1 VAEGTGDPGISAVI
15 SDFGGVLT
23 TPLIGSFLA
32 VQDEIGISVEQ
43 FGKAM
48 QAIEKRDASHPLYE
62 LEKGLISEQ
71 RFLALLAEALEPE
84 LGHVPELHRFRDV
97 FFAGLH
103 VNEPMIEL
111 MREIKGRGYRMAL
124 LTNNVKEWEASWRP
138 MTPVD
143 EIFEVVVDSGFVGMR
158 KPEREIYEITVER
171 LGGGLTPSQCLFVDD
186 VAINCDAARDYGMTA
201 VHYRDSDQAIAEIR
215 GVLAGSTSAAS
226 RRTRSRDL

>member
-1 VAEGTGDPGISAVI
+1 MAEAPPGAGIRAVI

-48 QAIEKRDASHPLYE
+48 QAIEQRDGSHPLFE
-62 LEKGLISEQ
+62 LEKGLISER

-84 LGHVPELHRFRDV
+84 LGHRPALHGFRDV
-97 FFAGLH
+97 FFTGLH

-124 LTNNVKEWEASWRP
+124 LTNNVKEWEESWRP

-143 EIFEVVVDSGFVGMR
+143 EIFELVVDSAFVGTR

-171 LGGGLTPSQCLFVDD
+171 LGGGITPADCLFIDD
-186 VAINCDAARDYGMTA
+186 VDHNCEAARDYGMSA
-201 VHYRDSDQAIAEIR
+201 VHFRDSEQAIAEIHAA
-215 GVLAGSTSAAS
+215 LSAAEGAA
-226 RRTRSRDL
+226 DQV